1 MSKEAVKRPCTY
13 ILRCADDTLYT
24 GWTNDLDK
32 RIKSHNSG
40 KGSKYT
46 SARLP
51 VTPVYVEYS
60 ETKSEAM
67 RREAA
72 IKKLTHAQKLALIK
86 SNLNKL

>member
-1 MSKEAVKRPCTY
+1 MTKDKAKRPCTY
-13 ILRCADDTLYT
+13 IMRCADDTFYT
-24 GWTNDLDK
+24 GWTNDLEN

-51 VTPVYVEYS
+51 VEPVHVEYF

-67 RREAA
+67 KREAA
-72 IKKLTHAQKLALIK
+72 IKKLTRAQKLALIN
-86 SNLNKL
+86 SNVNQL